1 MQVIEFLDNSGEII
15 VARVPQDN
23 SGMFYLGAERD
34 QMKALQASL
43 ATGKSGD
50 IAFGSQLVVQESQ
63 TAVFFRDG
71 QALDG
76 FSPGRHTLSTENLPM
91 MRGLLGAAFGGKTP
105 FRAYVYFVATKT
117 FTNLGWGTPTPVIF
131 RDADLRMVSL
141 RAHGSFAIRI
151 TKVRTFLNTIVG
163 TRGLET
169 TFALEQYLR
178 SIIVSRLNE
187 TIGKTIKSILDL
199 PMHYGD
205 IAMGV
210 KQATAEDFAQY
221 GIQLVDLMVEAI
233 TPPPEVQ
240 QMINRA
246 TGIAAQEVDKYS
258 AIAAAD
264 AMRDAANNP
273 GGGAGAGMGL
283 GAGLGM
289 GMAMARSLGETLAQP
304 PRQQADGTPPAASQ
318 SPTPAP
324 AAAAPMSHQT
334 IEQRLMRLKDFLDKG
349 LINQADFD
357 QQKQRLL
364 DQL

>member
-1 MQVIEFLDNSGEII
+1 MRVLEFLDNSGEII
-15 VARVPQDN
+15 VTRVPQDG
-23 SGMFYLGAERD
+23 SADFYLGAERN

-43 ATGKSGD
+43 ASGKSSD
-50 IAFGSQLVVQESQ
+50 LAFGSQLVVQESQ
-63 TAVFFRDG
+63 VAVFFRDG
-71 QALDG
+71 QALDSFG
-76 FSPGRHTLSTENLPM
+76 PGRHTLMTENLPVLRKLM
-91 MRGLLGAAFGGKTP
+91 GATFGGKTP

-141 RAHGSFAIRI
+141 RAHGSFAIRV

-169 TFALEQYLR
+169 TYAIEQYLR
-178 SIIVSRLNE
+178 SVIISRLNE

-199 PMHYGD
+199 PMHYSD

-210 KQATAEDFAQY
+210 KQATAADFEQY
-221 GIQLVDLMVEAI
+221 GIQLVDLLVEAI

-240 QMINRA
+240 EMINRA
-246 TGIAAQEVDKYS
+246 TGVAAQDADKYG

-264 AMRDAANNP
+264 ALRDAARNP
-273 GGGAGAGMGL
+273 GAGGAGAGMGL

-289 GMAMARSLGETLAQP
+289 GMAMARNVGDMMPGMTPQQRQPPAQP
-304 PRQQADGTPPAASQ
+304 VPAGNAGM
-318 SPTPAP
+318 TAEE
-324 AAAAPMSHQT
+324 
-334 IEQRLMRLKDFLDKG
+334 IEQRLVRLKGLLDKG
-349 LINQADFD
+349 LISEADFT

-364 DQL
+364 EML